1 MKTFKQFQEGIVANV
16 ARLAGTAAIG
26 IMGANAIRKMG
37 KNKEKM
43 DKGEK
48 FTPGSTMDNIQKK
61 KELYKQMGITK

>member
-1 MKTFKQFQEGIVANV
+1 MKTFKQFQEGLVANI
-16 ARLAGTAAIG
+16 ARLAGTAVIAGLGGKTIYD
-26 IMGANAIRKMG
+26 MT
-37 KNKEKM
+37 KNKKKM

>member
-1 MKTFKQFQEGIVANV
+1 MKTFKQFQVGLVANI
-16 ARLAGTAAIG
+16 ARLAGTAVIAGLGGKTIYD
-26 IMGANAIRKMG
+26 MT
-37 KNKEKM
+37 KNKKKM